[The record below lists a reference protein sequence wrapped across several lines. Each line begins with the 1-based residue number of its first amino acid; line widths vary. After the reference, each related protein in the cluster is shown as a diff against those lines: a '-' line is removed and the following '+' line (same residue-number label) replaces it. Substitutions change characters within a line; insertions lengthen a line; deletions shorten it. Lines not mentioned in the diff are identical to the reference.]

1 MSSETEENKTEEATP
16 FKLREARERGT
27 IAKGADLGFMSM
39 LGALLLV
46 MLALLPASGVKLTAM
61 MATTLQAAGR
71 DPGNVGA
78 ALGLFGPAVGPSL
91 QMVLNVAL
99 AACAVIIT
107 LEVIQMRGLV
117 FSGHPLKPDMS
128 RLNPAKGLKRLF
140 SVKMLKETLKN
151 VLKMIIY
158 SLFAIVVTVQLI
170 GMNGRAL
177 GNAGQ
182 IVDVLYGSAVYL
194 VAVFLVAAMGFAL
207 IDQIISRAEF
217 AKEMRMSHSEVK
229 RENKD
234 HEGEPRQKQKRRQL
248 HAQYIKQTQQ
258 LSGLGG
264 SDMLIVNPQHY
275 AVALGYDA
283 SQMAAPKVTAKGR
296 NRFALLLKERAIAL
310 SIPIIVDPP
319 LARALYG
326 DNQAG
331 DQVRDTHFAQ
341 IARHYLAQQRL
352 NRDRLHQERVSL
364 GDPELGLSQ
373 QIKEPGRV

>member
-1 MSSETEENKTEEATP
+1 MSSESSEENKTEEATP
-16 FKLREARERGT
+16 FKLRKARERGT
-27 IAKGADLGFMSM
+27 VAKGADLGFMSM
-39 LGALLLV
+39 LAALLLV

-61 MATTLQAAGR
+61 MAATLQAAGR
-71 DPGNVGA
+71 DPGNAGA
-78 ALGLFGPAVGPSL
+78 ALALIGPAVGPSL
-91 QMVLNVAL
+91 QLVFSVAL
-99 AACAVIIT
+99 ASCAVIIAM
-107 LEVIQMRGLV
+107 EIIQMRGLV

-140 SVKMLKETLKN
+140 SIKMLKETLKN
-151 VLKMIIY
+151 ILKMVLY
-158 SLFAIVVTVQLI
+158 SLFAIIVTVQLI
-170 GMNGRAL
+170 GINARAL

-182 IVDVLYGSAVYL
+182 ITDVMYGSATYL

-207 IDQIISRAEF
+207 IDQVIARAEF

-248 HAQYIKQTQQ
+248 HAQYIKQTTQ

-283 SQMAAPKVTAKGR
+283 ARMSAPTVTAKGR
-296 NRFALLLKERAIAL
+296 NRFALLLKERAITMA
-310 SIPIIVDPP
+310 IPIIVDPP
-319 LARALYG
+319 LARALYS
-326 DNQAG
+326 DNQTG
-331 DQVRDTHFAQ
+331 DQVSEALYAN

-352 NRDRLHQERVSL
+352 A
-364 GDPELGLSQ
+364 SQ
-373 QIKEPGRV
+373 TKDVIRA